1 MKKLTILSI
10 IAVLVLSMGI
20 VAFADS
26 AKETP
31 QWYKDMIEWRK
42 EQVNEAVT
50 NGEITKEDAKYWN
63 EEIDRMEEYHNE
75 YGYGPGMMGGYGRGT
90 TRNNRRSGVTG
101 FMGGF
106 GSGPCH
112 RW

>member
-26 AKETP
+26 AKEAP

-42 EQVNEAVT
+42 EQVNEAVI
-50 NGEITKEDAKYWN
+50 NGEITEEDAKYWN
-63 EEIDRMEEYHNE
+63 EEIDRMEEHHNE
-75 YGYGPGMMGGYGRGT
+75 YGYGQGMMGQYRS
-90 TRNNRRSGVTG
+90 RNNRGSGRNN

-106 GSGPCH
+106 GPGSCH